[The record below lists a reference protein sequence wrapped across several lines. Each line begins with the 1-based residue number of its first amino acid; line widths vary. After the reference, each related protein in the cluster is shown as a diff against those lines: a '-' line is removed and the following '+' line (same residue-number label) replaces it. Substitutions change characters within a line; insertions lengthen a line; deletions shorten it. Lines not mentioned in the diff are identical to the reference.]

1 MDLGTLFGLIAG
13 LGLIGASM
21 WLGGGVTIYADPS
34 SALIVLGGTIAVAFV
49 THRAEDVLRAFGV
62 AAQAFIHRPVPL
74 HSLVPLVVD
83 LAQQA
88 RKEGL
93 VSLEGRAVP
102 DPFLQRGLRMCIDGI
117 SADLVRDSLQRDL
130 ASIRE
135 RHQRG
140 QRVFR
145 LLASTA
151 PAMGMI
157 GTLLGLVVMLRNMDD
172 PSKIGPG
179 MAVAI
184 LTTLYGAL
192 LAYMVFQPIA
202 DKLED
207 RTREEVLRKSM
218 LIAAIES
225 IVQAENRL
233 VIQSRLGAFLAP
245 RERDEA
251 GRRRCAIRFS
261 RESTSRPRA
270 KAPRR
275 G

>member
-1 MDLGTLFGLIAG
+1 MHGARVDFGTLFGLLAG
-13 LGLIGASM
+13 IGLIGASM
-21 WLGGGVTIYADPS
+21 WMTGGIAAYADSS

-49 THRAEDVLRAFGV
+49 THPVADVLRAFGV
-62 AAQAFIHRPVPL
+62 AAQAFVHRPLPL
-74 HSLVPLVVD
+74 QSLVPLVVD

-93 VSLEGRAVP
+93 VSLEGRRVP

-117 SADLVRDSLQRDL
+117 TADLVRDSLHREL
-130 ASIRE
+130 ASVRE
-135 RHQRG
+135 RHLRG

-145 LLASTA
+145 LLGATA

-172 PSKIGPG
+172 PAKIGPG

-184 LTTLYGAL
+184 LTTLYGAI
-192 LAYMVFQPIA
+192 LAYMVFNPIA

-207 RTREEVLRKSM
+207 RTREETLRKSM

-233 VIQSRLGAFLAP
+233 VIQSRLGAFLSP
-245 RERDEA
+245 EA
-251 GRRRCAIRFS
+251 RGEAAVRRR
-261 RESTSRPRA
+261 
-270 KAPRR
+270 
-275 G
+275 